1 MNRMTGIALAVLGII
16 AIIIGFVAFHGVGW
30 PHPKSGD
37 LAVLL
42 GVVLIAIGL
51 ISMTRKAVA

>member
-1 MNRMTGIALAVLGII
+1 MDRMTSIALAVLGIVSI
-16 AIIIGFVAFHGVGW
+16 VIGFVALHGIGW

-42 GVVLIAIGL
+42 GAALLITGL
-51 ISMTRKAVA
+51 VSMSRKAVP